1 MSPLAGA
8 RRAIIP
14 VVIALV
20 VLAAGLTLLVRQGGQ
35 KTLVADFPR
44 TVSIYQGSDVRVL
57 GVPVGKV
64 DKVEPEGT
72 DVKVTMHYDQH
83 VQLPADAK
91 AVIVAP
97 SVVGD
102 RYVQI
107 TPVYTTGAVLADG
120 ATLDLQHT
128 SVPLELDDIYSS
140 LDDLV
145 TALGPNGANKEGALT
160 DLLRSTAA
168 NLGGQGAKLHQTITD
183 VGKLTSTL
191 ADNKDQLFGSAA
203 QLEQFVHT
211 LASHDGTVRRFTTAL
226 DQVSGELAGERTD
239 VAAALKNLS
248 GALGDVTTFVQ
259 DNRAV
264 LKTNIS
270 GLQKV
275 LAVVAKQRDA
285 LDETLTNAPVALNNL
300 FLVYNPDT
308 STLDTNPNLTEVGDQ
323 LVSHP
328 GSFLCGLL
336 GQVSNGG
343 SVCKLVQSLL
353 PRGQALGAGTGSSY
367 GVQSDPTLGGLVPSG
382 GAR

>member
-1 MSPLAGA
+1 MDGA

-14 VVIALV
+14 VVIALA
-20 VLAAGLTLLVRQGGQ
+20 VLAAGLVLLVHQSGQ

-72 DVKVTMHYDQH
+72 EVVVTMHYDND

-97 SVVGD
+97 SIVGD

-107 TPVYTTGAVLADG
+107 TPVYTSGAVLSDG
-120 ATLDLQHT
+120 ATLDTQHT
-128 SVPLELDDIYSS
+128 AVPLELDDIYGS

-145 TALGPNGANKEGALT
+145 VALGPTGANKEGALT
-160 DLLRSTAA
+160 DLLRQTAA
-168 NLGGQGAKLHQTITD
+168 NLGGQGEKLHQTITD
-183 VGKLTSTL
+183 VSKLTKTL

-211 LASHDGTVRRFTTAL
+211 LASHDGTVRKFTTAL
-226 DQVSGELAGERTD
+226 DQVSGELSGERND

-248 GALGDVTTFVQ
+248 GALGQVTTFVK
-259 DNRAV
+259 DNRDV

-275 LAVVAKQRDA
+275 LAVVVKQRAA

-308 STLDTNPNLTEVGDQ
+308 STLDTNPNISEIGDQ
-323 LVSHP
+323 LVSNP

-343 SVCKLVQSLL
+343 GICKLVQSLL
-353 PRGQALGAGTGSSY
+353 PRGKVFGAGTGSSY
-367 GVQSDPTLGGLVPSG
+367 GVPSDPTLGGLVAPG